1 MSWLDQFRKR
11 RFEHDLDD
19 ELEFD
24 VECRTQHNIQAGMIP
39 AEARRQALL
48 SLGGLDQTKEECRD
62 ARSLAWLETVVQDL
76 HYGIR
81 GLRANPSF
89 TLIAVLSLAAGI
101 GANSAIFSLIDAIF
115 TRPMPVSRVSEIVHI
130 TTTSPQFRHAGVSG
144 ADYLDYRNATTLAGA
159 CFPER
164 RQW

>member
-62 ARSLAWLETVVQDL
+62 ARSPGSKPWFRTCTMGSADCAPTPASRSLR
-76 HYGIR
+76 YSR
-81 GLRANPSF
+81 SLRA
-89 TLIAVLSLAAGI
+89 
-101 GANSAIFSLIDAIF
+101 
-115 TRPMPVSRVSEIVHI
+115 
-130 TTTSPQFRHAGVSG
+130 
-144 ADYLDYRNATTLAGA
+144 
-159 CFPER
+159 
-164 RQW
+164 